1 MIFFGILRCYHV
13 FGENVLTEKTQRGG
27 RLQAKDKKRL
37 SAIIVAGI
45 ALIVGFGAYSIGNT
59 SPSPTITKTVAR
71 PVKFQPNST
80 VTIGSE
86 VFPVTLDPTA
96 NASAAI
102 DEVIDYNVL
111 QHLVELNPKGSIVPV
126 LATSWSVSQNNSVYT
141 FQIRKGVRFSN
152 GDPLTAADVVF
163 SMKRVFA
170 SGSTYPYGKLF
181 DVSSVT
187 ALGPYSVSVHLTK
200 PSWEWLF
207 NLAAYSNGV
216 IVDPKTIGQ
225 LSSDPIGTGPYKVV
239 SERNNYSITLT
250 RNPYYYGPT
259 PRAKSVVFRYFSN
272 PNTEDAALESGQIQV
287 IDNLGTPSEVSVFKN
302 SSKYKVITGPTNG
315 KVQLTLNNSY
325 GPLSNVLVRRAIA
338 YATDKKAV
346 IQVASGGYGSPL
358 GSDSV
363 PADPYYLNLANA
375 YPYNPARAKALLA
388 QAGYSHGFPLT
399 ITLPPYPYAQLAGPL
414 LASELDAVGIRVKLT
429 NIQWPLWISQVF
441 EGGNFQATIIDHA
454 EARDIGNYGTPGYYW
469 HYNGTPQVAKMLS
482 QSNSAPTRSQW
493 IKGYRAVLEKI
504 TGAAVN
510 DWLYIL
516 PQITVTSSTIT
527 GVPTSGYSESFNLS
541 YIGVGGRISKQ
552 AQNMGF

>member
-1 MIFFGILRCYHV
+1 MTAH
-13 FGENVLTEKTQRGG
+13 RGG
-27 RLQAKDKKRL
+27 ELEARDKKRL
-37 SAIIVAGI
+37 NAIVILGI
-45 ALIVGFGAYSIGNT
+45 ALLIGVGVYAIGSS
-59 SPSPTITKTVAR
+59 SPSNSSSKAVASLT
-71 PVKFQPNST
+71 KFQPNST

-111 QHLVELNPKGSIVPV
+111 QHLVELDPKGAIVPV
-126 LATSWSVSQNNSVYT
+126 LATSWKESNNNQVYT

-152 GDPLTAADVVF
+152 GDPLTAQDVVF
-163 SMKRVFA
+163 SMDRVFA
-170 SGSTYPYGKLF
+170 PGSTYPYGKLF
-181 DVSSVT
+181 DVSSV
-187 ALGPYSVSVHLTK
+187 AAQGPYSVVVHLTK

-216 IVDPKTIGQ
+216 IVDPKTVGS
-225 LSSDPIGTGPYKVV
+225 LATDPIGTGPYKVV
-239 SERNNYSITLT
+239 SEVSNYSITLT
-250 RNPYYYGPT
+250 RNQRYYGPSS
-259 PRAKSVVFRYFSN
+259 RAKNIVFRYFSN

-287 IDNLGTPSEVSVFKN
+287 IDNLGTPSEISVFKD
-302 SSKYKVITGPTNG
+302 SPKYKVITGPTNG

-338 YATDKKAV
+338 YATDKKAI
-346 IQVASGGYGSPL
+346 IQVASGGYGTPL

-375 YPYNPARAKALLA
+375 YPYNPTKAKTLLA
-388 QAGYSHGFPLT
+388 QAGYPHGFPLT

-414 LASELDAVGIRVKLT
+414 LASELDAVGISVKLD

-441 EGGNFQATIIDHA
+441 EGGNFQATVIDHA
-454 EARDIGNYGTPGYYW
+454 EARDIGNYATTGYYW
-469 HYNGTPQVAKMLS
+469 HYSGTPQVAKMLS
-482 QSNSAPTRSQW
+482 IADSAPTQSQW
-493 IKGYRAVLEKI
+493 IAGYRSVLRKI

-516 PQITVTSSTIT
+516 PQITVTTNTVT

-541 YIGVGGRISKQ
+541 YLGVGGKVSAQAIS
-552 AQNMGF
+552 MGF